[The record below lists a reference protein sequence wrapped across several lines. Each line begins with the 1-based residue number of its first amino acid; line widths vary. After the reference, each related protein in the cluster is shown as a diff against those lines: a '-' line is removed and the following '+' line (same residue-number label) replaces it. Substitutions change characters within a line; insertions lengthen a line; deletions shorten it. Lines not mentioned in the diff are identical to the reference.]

1 MNDGGSRG
9 HREIER
15 IYWHILFY
23 EFIELDLI
31 GLGQWKLSTSWQCVP
46 DGQLK
51 ALFMCNSPL
60 SPAPPPSLFLPP
72 SGFTHI
78 LTFFATQ
85 LQLYSSGFQSFAT
98 VPRPSEC
105 NNWST
110 LSVETRLEAERGPT
124 RGDLK
129 RATD

>member
-1 MNDGGSRG
+1 MGGEGG

-60 SPAPPPSLFLPP
+60 SPPPPSPLSPTLWVR
-72 SGFTHI
+72 THLNI
-78 LTFFATQ
+78 FCHSTSVIFEWIPI
-85 LQLYSSGFQSFAT
+85 
-98 VPRPSEC
+98 VPRPIEC

-124 RGDLK
+124 RGELR